1 MIAYDFVLCI
11 YEPIRS
17 RSNIVR
23 ISLPSNLLEREI
35 NKITLPEAFCADRLD
50 RSDNLRYQSLL
61 LTHCNRLFGPVT
73 VTVTAELTTDN

>member
-35 NKITLPEAFCADRLD
+35 NKITLPEAFCAERLD
-50 RSDNLRYQSLL
+50 RSDNLR
-61 LTHCNRLFGPVT
+61 
-73 VTVTAELTTDN
+73 

>member
-50 RSDNLRYQSLL
+50 RSDNLRYQLY
-61 LTHCNRLFGPVT
+61 LTCCLATGSVAQCYVLTFHCGP
-73 VTVTAELTTDN
+73 

>member
-35 NKITLPEAFCADRLD
+35 NKITLPEAFVRNDKD
-50 RSDNLRYQSLL
+50 RSEQPALVYIHVCIAPGRDSQQS
-61 LTHCNRLFGPVT
+61 T
-73 VTVTAELTTDN
+73 